1 MVYTYLFADPVQLG
15 GNGRVV
21 YYEVQDKGKAI
32 GGGGVAGGVFRFSD
46 LTSLKLLN
54 I

>member
-32 GGGGVAGGVFRFSD
+32 GGGGVASRGDFFG
-46 LTSLKLLN
+46 LA